1 MSDTIAMTAHQQ
13 LPSLTVGLWWWGI
26 GLLLIIIA
34 AALFIRHQRTLRR
47 RAWLMREAIRNHDWT
62 FKLSTEGLPSGER
75 AMQEALN
82 DFGEMIR
89 QQVSQREVES
99 WEQLMR
105 VLTHEIM
112 NSTAPIASIS
122 QSLLRRSDVQGTPLE
137 AGIRSINATA
147 SRLTAFVDSYR
158 KLSQLQKPVVQD
170 VKLTAFFNEVE
181 RLFPQLQWDI
191 QSSQD
196 ASVKTDPVL
205 LQQVVVNLA
214 KNAEEARSKKIA
226 VSWASTASQATALFI
241 SNNGEPIP
249 AEVRDTI
256 FVPFFT
262 TKHDGTGI
270 GLSLSRQILARQGG
284 QLELMEHPQTGYS
297 TTFSLTLP
305 C

>member
-62 FKLSTEGLPSGER
+62 FKLSTKGLPSGER

-122 QSLLRRSDVQGTPLE
+122 QSLLRRNDVQGTPLE

-191 QSSQD
+191 QSSPD

>member
-62 FKLSTEGLPSGER
+62 FKLSTKGLPSGER

-191 QSSQD
+191 QSSPD